1 MDQENTIKRIKGQLT
16 PICNSVILDK
26 EIVCPMCIN
35 TLSFLSK
42 FLLHIQ
48 KTKEN
53 IMELAHMITILN
65 EKVFIWPFTL
75 IFISNIIISIKTRFI
90 QVRMLP
96 TMLRLFWGSKTEDQK
111 NENPNTLPSR
121 DAVLTVIS
129 TSVGI
134 GNLVGPIVAIKM
146 GGPGALIIF
155 LISVFFGAAT
165 IFSEVKFAITFRK
178 KLPDG
183 SWAGGAMQYL
193 KKAIAPWAATV
204 YALCGSL
211 LLLAWSSAQSNQFA
225 EICQT
230 YGIPSAATGGAVA
243 ILVLLYLLA
252 GIRKIGD
259 LSAKIVPLMFAIIT
273 ILSFYII
280 FSNITILPS
289 ILWSALKSAFTPK
302 AFGGAGIGL
311 MVRWA
316 VAKGTQASEAAAGT
330 TTIPHS
336 MVEHAEPYKQGILAM
351 LSAYAVLCICA
362 MVGLVVLV
370 TGAWQ
375 DPTAGMGIKVL
386 AHSFA
391 QYIPSILSNVILLVS
406 IFLFAFGTVIGNAY
420 NGGQCFSYVT
430 KNRWLTAYYVGVALT
445 LVFGAIF
452 SVEFI
457 WSFVD
462 LFVIPVALINL
473 TGLLILI
480 FKRNNK

>member
-1 MDQENTIKRIKGQLT
+1 MHDGYRNFSTHFQ
-16 PICNSVILDK
+16 S
-26 EIVCPMCIN
+26 
-35 TLSFLSK
+35 
-42 FLLHIQ
+42 
-48 KTKEN
+48 KEN
-53 IMELAHMITILN
+53 IMELAHIIHVLN
-65 EKVFIWPFTL
+65 EKVFIWPFFL
-75 IFISNIIISIKTRFI
+75 IFLGNIIISIKTRFI

-96 TMLRLFWGSKTEDQK
+96 TMLRLFWGNKTEDQT
-111 NENPNTLPSR
+111 NGNPNTLPSR

-146 GGPGALIIF
+146 GGPGALVLF

-165 IFSEVKFAITFRK
+165 IFSEVNYAITYRK

-193 KKAIAPWAATV
+193 KKAIAPWAAMI
-204 YALCGSL
+204 YAFCGSL

-230 YGIPSAATGGAVA
+230 YGVPSAFTGTAVA

-273 ILSFYII
+273 ILSLYII

-289 ILWSALKSAFTPK
+289 ILWYALKSAFTPQ

-336 MVEHAEPYKQGILAM
+336 MVEHAQPYQQGILAM

-375 DPTAGMGIKVL
+375 NPSAGMGIKVL
-386 AHSFA
+386 AQSFA
-391 QYIPSILSNVILLVS
+391 QYIPSMISNLLLLVS
-406 IFLFAFGTVIGNAY
+406 IFLFAFGTIIGNAY

-430 KNRWLTAYYVGVALT
+430 KNRWLKTYYIGVALT
-445 LVFGAIF
+445 LIFGALF

-462 LFVIPVALINL
+462 LFIIPVAFINL
-473 TGLLILI
+473 TGLMILI
-480 FKRNNK
+480 FKRSR